1 MSTNPQD
8 KRNMYSHLLL
18 SCINNMVS
26 TVNGE
31 HVYDFDLWPSMT
43 TTQMPRIMYDLV
55 SAMTALLPLMTF
67 TVVFQGELRFS

>member
-1 MSTNPQD
+1 
-8 KRNMYSHLLL
+8 
-18 SCINNMVS
+18 MVS

-67 TVVFQGELRFS
+67 TMVFQGELRFS